1 MAKITEIEV
10 KSVGEIITYLSEHG
24 NANDLTLYRG
34 QKKDWSLEPKVS
46 RIKLRGNEDI
56 VESEKKMY
64 YDFEFYSKPYF
75 NKDGLFSLDI
85 LSVAQHHG
93 MATRLLDWTRNPLAA
108 IWFAVNEVPIQD
120 NYGVVWKFET
130 KKEDY
135 VGLVSP
141 YEIVDIKLYR
151 PDLNSNRIINQN
163 AVFSI
168 HGYSKEISSFVKL
181 DEHEEFQERLIKF
194 IIPSKLFWSFR
205 YDLDILGINRM
216 SLFPDLDG
224 VSKHIEWLN
233 SNYEDEIGKN
243 RYSI

>member
-93 MATRLLDWTRNPLAA
+93 MATRFAIREINVNCEKKYNEIGNNP
-108 IWFAVNEVPIQD
+108 I
-120 NYGVVWKFET
+120 
-130 KKEDY
+130 
-135 VGLVSP
+135 
-141 YEIVDIKLYR
+141 
-151 PDLNSNRIINQN
+151 NSNK
-163 AVFSI
+163 F
-168 HGYSKEISSFVKL
+168 KL
-181 DEHEEFQERLIKF
+181 K
-194 IIPSKLFWSFR
+194 
-205 YDLDILGINRM
+205 
-216 SLFPDLDG
+216 
-224 VSKHIEWLN
+224 
-233 SNYEDEIGKN
+233 
-243 RYSI
+243 